1 MSDPIAE
8 PMPPAE
14 LQPAARRDPWA
25 RLTGG
30 FSGFAAVG
38 LLVLAAALGG
48 LIAGGFAFTLATAR
62 VATVLLLAMLVVNGT
77 SGAVKG
83 LISRRRGG
91 RPRLVVRPIHIVLLV
106 VIALFTQWIGIGAV
120 VLFGLLMVVPDPS
133 EAADPSEPATDD
145 RRLGAV
151 AVAIGAGWALV
162 LGVAAAV
169 GTAFIAGHPFT
180 DLIIWEQIDAN
191 RAPQLQTAMDLA
203 TILVLEFCMTVLVI
217 TLGSLPVLL
226 LPLRGFEGRLLWDWS
241 PIVWA
246 ISYVVVVAAAG
257 ILLLPLVQA
266 RSVWLWGI
274 PFAVYAVTVLAVGLL
289 RRSPSAPE
297 DPSVQ
302 PT

>member
-1 MSDPIAE
+1 MPTAPGSVTPPPGLPSATPSGSRSPSPNRSRRTSRTRRRSRTATSPSPASWHPPPHRSSRVLTPSRPRPARAWPRRRAPPCWSASRHCSQAGRRDATEERAMSDPIAE

-77 SGAVKG
+77 SGVAKG

-191 RAPQLQTAMDLA
+191 RAPQL
-203 TILVLEFCMTVLVI
+203 
-217 TLGSLPVLL
+217 
-226 LPLRGFEGRLLWDWS
+226 
-241 PIVWA
+241 
-246 ISYVVVVAAAG
+246 
-257 ILLLPLVQA
+257 
-266 RSVWLWGI
+266 
-274 PFAVYAVTVLAVGLL
+274 
-289 RRSPSAPE
+289 
-297 DPSVQ
+297 
-302 PT
+302 